1 MRQQYVATER
11 QCGCKGAA
19 RISQP
24 WAWSS
29 SEQWGMG
36 RGKGKK
42 GVGHRWQRGE
52 ERWVRELDR
61 DLKRGRRGCEKG
73 R

>member
-1 MRQQYVATER
+1 MVSKGEGIKEQVSSIPVAHP
-11 QCGCKGAA
+11 
-19 RISQP
+19 SLS
-24 WAWSS
+24 AWSS